1 MPVPVDSCGKP
12 WLLPCD
18 FDMRIRHGRLVTY
31 QVPRTARWDVE
42 RNTAGIFIFSRCPL
56 SSEFCLS
63 IHSLSLSPVPVVGS
77 LPGQFLCIASHR
89 LLQSHSLALCL
100 PRQPPA
106 NSCLASTS
114 SPPPPLACNCTG
126 EYADPSPCPCP
137 CLCPSTRSPSPSAS
151 VPLSDATTCTA
162 SRAPWHLPHH
172 PPTTA
177 ARPSSR
183 VRASTLPCT
192 PPSQTSP

>member
-1 MPVPVDSCGKP
+1 MALHHPDTMLNKARKAQSAERRARAQSQSAEPERRAVTGRRREKIPHSCGTYGKP

-106 NSCLASTS
+106 NSCLASPS
-114 SPPPPLACNCTG
+114 SPPPLPL
-126 EYADPSPCPCP
+126 
-137 CLCPSTRSPSPSAS
+137 
-151 VPLSDATTCTA
+151 
-162 SRAPWHLPHH
+162 H
-172 PPTTA
+172 
-177 ARPSSR
+177 
-183 VRASTLPCT
+183 
-192 PPSQTSP
+192 

>member
-63 IHSLSLSPVPVVGS
+63 IHSLSPVPVVGS
-77 LPGQFLCIASHR
+77 LPG
-89 LLQSHSLALCL
+89 
-100 PRQPPA
+100 
-106 NSCLASTS
+106 
-114 SPPPPLACNCTG
+114 
-126 EYADPSPCPCP
+126 
-137 CLCPSTRSPSPSAS
+137 
-151 VPLSDATTCTA
+151 
-162 SRAPWHLPHH
+162 
-172 PPTTA
+172 
-177 ARPSSR
+177 
-183 VRASTLPCT
+183 
-192 PPSQTSP
+192 